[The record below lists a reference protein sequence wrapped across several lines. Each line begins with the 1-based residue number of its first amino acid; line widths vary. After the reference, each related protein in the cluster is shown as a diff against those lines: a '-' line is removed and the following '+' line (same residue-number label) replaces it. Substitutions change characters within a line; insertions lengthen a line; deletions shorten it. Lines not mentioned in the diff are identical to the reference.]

1 VKLTSRHA
9 IVTVGALS
17 AGLAACGGSSQTSPS
32 SSASGSPSASSTS
45 LFTSTD
51 FTASIPSGWSDQTTN
66 ESAVTAVS
74 VSGTVLM
81 LLIAPPSFTDRVN
94 EHIDVSIV
102 QQTVPN
108 DALSSYLE
116 TAAQHGA
123 TNLSPVEPFN
133 LDHTAGLFI
142 TYDLTAGGAMNK
154 AEDMVVNHNNNTY
167 DIVLN
172 TSAADFDQQLPALQQ
187 VLNTWK
193 WTAQ

>member
-1 VKLTSRHA
+1 MKLTSRHA
-9 IVTVGALS
+9 IVTVGALG
-17 AGLAACGGSSQTSPS
+17 AVLAACGGSSQTPPS
-32 SSASGSPSASSTS
+32 ASASGSPSASTS
-45 LFTSTD
+45 LFTATD

-66 ESAVTAVS
+66 EGAVTAVS

-108 DALSSYLE
+108 DAVSSYLE
-116 TAAQHGA
+116 TVAQHGA

-133 LDHTAGLFI
+133 LDNTAGLFI
-142 TYDLTAGGAMNK
+142 TYDLTATGAMNK
-154 AEDMVVNHNNNTY
+154 AQDMVVNHNNNTY

-172 TSAADFDQQLPALQQ
+172 TSATDFDQQLPALQQ